1 MRIARGQLE
10 SGGEFR
16 ATLAAI
22 DGFAAGATRDGAAL
36 GALPESATYRKKMDA
51 SFPAMGE
58 PLDGPI
64 CRSLPT
70 SPVRPYRA
78 GGVRARLRSTGF
90 LLEGPPFNALGF

>member
-10 SGGEFR
+10 SGREVR
-16 ATLAAI
+16 ATLGAV
-22 DGFAAGATRDGAAL
+22 DRFAAGATRAGVAL
-36 GALPESATYRKKMDA
+36 GALPESATYRRKMDA

-64 CRSLPT
+64 CWSLPT

-78 GGVRARLRSTGF
+78 GGVRARLRSAGF
-90 LLEGPPFNALGF
+90 LPEGPAFNAQGF